1 MEAGVEGINQMI
13 ASTVALLTEYAGA
26 YPSDRNAAKQA
37 ILEIQG
43 QQQPEY
49 QVETTVLEVTL
60 HRIIDDFKAGAE
72 DYLDHTR
79 KLTSNIMDR
88 LISHIKK
95 NLKDPMKLRG
105 ITPEIIVDQ
114 IMRDTAKVE
123 MSDAAREQF
132 HSGLLVLFEEAKH
145 FSA

>member
-1 MEAGVEGINQMI
+1 M
-13 ASTVALLTEYAGA
+13 
-26 YPSDRNAAKQA
+26 
-37 ILEIQG
+37 
-43 QQQPEY
+43 
-49 QVETTVLEVTL
+49 

-123 MSDAAREQF
+123 MSDTAREQF
-132 HSGLLVLFEEAKH
+132 HTGLLTLFEEAKH